1 MFQISSFLPTGQA
14 GKFQNKGFTLLEV
27 VIAVFFVT
35 VSMGGVFTV
44 IQKSFDI
51 ISISG
56 SRLVAA
62 NLAQEGIEVVRNI
75 RDTNWLEGEN
85 WDKGLDAGE
94 WEVQYDDGD
103 GDLTAWADLYLH
115 IDNGFYKYLDPA
127 EPDKQTRFKRKV
139 IISDELDG
147 SKKIIVE
154 VMWKERGGKE
164 YTYTAQGLLYDW
176 K

>member
-85 WDKGLDAGE
+85 WDTGLSAGE

-103 GDLTAWADLYLH
+103 GDLTLWSDPGMYLN
-115 IDNGFYKYLDPA
+115 IDANGFYSYGAGD
-127 EPDKQTRFKRKV
+127 QTRFKRKI

-147 SKKIIVE
+147 SKKIIVDI
-154 VMWKERGGKE
+154 MWKERGGKE